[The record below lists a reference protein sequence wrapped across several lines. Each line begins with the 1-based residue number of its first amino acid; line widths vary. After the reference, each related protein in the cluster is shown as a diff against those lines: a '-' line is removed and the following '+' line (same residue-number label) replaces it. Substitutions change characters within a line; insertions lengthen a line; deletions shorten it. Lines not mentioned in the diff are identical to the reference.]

1 MDSRLF
7 GRKAHSFYQG
17 HMVRGTKL
25 WYFLCPLCTTQ
36 RRVAYSPRPTPKHF
50 MQLGLTAA
58 IITMITWPWFGIKGL
73 VSFLP
78 IWTIFEMIY
87 RTKVRAALYCE
98 SCGFDPVLYLV
109 DTKLARTE
117 VETFWRKKFEEKGVP
132 YPEKPKVETPFEP
145 PSSGKLLAATR
156 QHHK

>member
-7 GRKAHSFYQG
+7 DRKTRSYYQG

-36 RRVAYSPRPTPKHF
+36 RRVAYAPRPTPRHF
-50 MQLGLTAA
+50 FQLGLTAA
-58 IITMITWPWFGIKGL
+58 FFTLVTWHWFSWKGM

-78 IWTIFEMIY
+78 LWTVFEMVY
-87 RTKVRAALYCE
+87 RAKVRAALYCE
-98 SCGFDPVLYLV
+98 QCGFDPILYLV
-109 DTKLARTE
+109 DVKRARGE
-117 VETFWRKKFEEKGVP
+117 VETFWRKRFEEKGVP
-132 YPEKPKVETPFEP
+132 YPDRPVAPAPVEP

-156 QHHK
+156 KIQQ